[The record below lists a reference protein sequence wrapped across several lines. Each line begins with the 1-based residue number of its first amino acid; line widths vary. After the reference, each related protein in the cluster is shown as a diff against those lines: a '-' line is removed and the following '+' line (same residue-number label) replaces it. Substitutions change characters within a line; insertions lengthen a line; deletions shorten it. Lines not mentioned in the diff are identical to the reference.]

1 MTDRQHRAGRDVL
14 ARLAAD
20 TTGETADRGKLM
32 SELDELVTLVYA
44 ALIRKEPDELSG
56 MGALVMLAAIVL
68 VVLFVWTHPW
78 LFVR

>member
-1 MTDRQHRAGRDVL
+1 
-14 ARLAAD
+14 
-20 TTGETADRGKLM
+20 M